1 MLRSLLV
8 LVGGY
13 LVLGP
18 ALAQQAG
25 SDHGRYQ
32 IAPDGDGFVRLD
44 TETGALSHCERSD
57 GVWQCAV
64 VVEDRVEI
72 DRRIA
77 ALQEEMASLKAN
89 LEELGNRLTALEDGL
104 DQPERSPPGDGL
116 SAQQEQ
122 ELDEAL
128 SFAERMM
135 QRFFDMIRELKNE
148 QSPQQI

>member
-1 MLRSLLV
+1 MLRAMLV
-8 LVGGY
+8 IVGG
-13 LVLGP
+13 LLLGP
-18 ALAQQAG
+18 AMA
-25 SDHGRYQ
+25 SDQGRYQ

-57 GVWQCAV
+57 GVWRCAV
-64 VVEDRVEI
+64 VVDDHAEI
-72 DRRIA
+72 DTRII
-77 ALQEEMASLKAN
+77 ALQEEMASLTAELEVLSDRLAA
-89 LEELGNRLTALEDGL
+89 LEESLEKTD
-104 DQPERSPPGDGL
+104 RSPSGGGL
-116 SAQQEQ
+116 SEEQEQ

>member
-1 MLRSLLV
+1 MLRAMLIVIGGLLF
-8 LVGGY
+8 
-13 LVLGP
+13 GP
-18 ALAQQAG
+18 AMA
-25 SDHGRYQ
+25 SDQGRYQ

-57 GVWQCAV
+57 GTWRCAV
-64 VVEDRVEI
+64 VVDDRAEI
-72 DRRIA
+72 DARIG
-77 ALQEEMASLKAN
+77 ALQEEMASLKAE
-89 LEELGNRLTALEDGL
+89 LEILSDRLASLEDGL
-104 DQPERSPPGDGL
+104 DKTDGPLPGGGL
-116 SAQQEQ
+116 SEEQEQ